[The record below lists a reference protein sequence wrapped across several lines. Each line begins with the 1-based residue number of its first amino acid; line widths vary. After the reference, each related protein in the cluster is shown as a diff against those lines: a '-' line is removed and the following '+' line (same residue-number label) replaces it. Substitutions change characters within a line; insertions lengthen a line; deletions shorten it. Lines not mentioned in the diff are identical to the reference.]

1 MFGVLKQNKKS
12 IEKPGKT
19 IWTILDILRAKTELG
34 RKAMVVKCEQD
45 ILGELNRMMGAFE
58 GEALKAANGGFNRA
72 YFRTE
77 KFFFLNSEYQELAVR
92 FDTALQEKYKCK
104 FTVRGNP
111 AEIVVEW

>member
-1 MFGVLKQNKKS
+1 MFLFLKQNEKS
-12 IEKPGKT
+12 VEKPGKT

-34 RKAMVVKCEQD
+34 RKVMAVKCEQD
-45 ILGELNRMMGAFE
+45 IFEELNRMMVAFE
-58 GEALKAANGGFNRA
+58 GEALKAANSGFNRA
-72 YFRTE
+72 YFLTE

-111 AEIVVEW
+111 AGIVVEW